1 MTTQPDPSQSEPRS
15 AAAHTMANEAG
26 DDGYFDPDTGLFVM
40 TQGFLERRGNCCS
53 RKCRHC

>member
-1 MTTQPDPSQSEPRS
+1 MTTQPEPRS

-53 RKCRHC
+53 RKCRHCPYR